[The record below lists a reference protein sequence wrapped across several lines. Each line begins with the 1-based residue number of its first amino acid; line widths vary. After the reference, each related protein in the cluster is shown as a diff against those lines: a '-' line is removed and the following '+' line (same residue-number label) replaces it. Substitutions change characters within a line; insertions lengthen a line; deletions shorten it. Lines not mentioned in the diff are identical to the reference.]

1 MKLENHSGIVDNYRN
16 PKGDIETLAYYNR
29 PLYLAVKMDRKV
41 LSVGDTTTIDT
52 YIVNEKILKGNT
64 P

>member
-29 PLYLAVKMDRKV
+29 PLYLAVKMDRK
-41 LSVGDTTTIDT
+41 SFERRRHDYYRHIHRQ
-52 YIVNEKILKGNT
+52 
-64 P
+64 